1 MRKKQNI
8 SCCSCFKEPLS
19 KDEIG
24 ACKKLIGIDTKQFY
38 CLDCLAVY
46 LEVSI
51 EDIEDKIQMFK
62 EDGCTLFS

>member
-8 SCCSCFKEPLS
+8 MCCSCFKGSLS

-24 ACKKLIGIDTKQFY
+24 ANKKLIGIDTEQFY
-38 CLDCLAVY
+38 CLDCLAAY
-46 LEVSI
+46 LEVSN
-51 EDIEDKIQMFK
+51 EEIEDKIQMFK